1 MKSQYG
7 IIQELKELTDRQ
19 QATKKQAKL

>member
-19 QATKKQAKL
+19 QSDQETS